1 MSADRPVSG
10 RARYPIS
17 CTGSRPGRLG
27 NSNREPANAGPSP
40 INVAR
45 ITRSSTRRIVALFDR
60 PGRGNLN
67 IPQPAGLG
75 LRLLGRTLRSDL
87 GPANGPES
95 AHLARAVR
103 PGEGLLTET
112 DSSHSTW
119 RRLLLFLP
127 HIGHSQR
134 ADPAIR
140 SKESGHSAIGRWPA
154 HSMTSSARV
163 SNACGDL
170 TPRAR
175 AVFELIRTQTW
186 SAPVPADRLGARPGR
201 SGTHPPSG
209 AWATYVE
216 ISPRAAR

>member
-1 MSADRPVSG
+1 MASPYIVTLSASPPVEGTESEIRRASARRPREEAG
-10 RARYPIS
+10 AALY
-17 CTGSRPGRLG
+17 RLG
-27 NSNREPANAGPSP
+27 NREDFERFREDCASTNRGRAPKSLPQKS
-40 INVAR
+40 
-45 ITRSSTRRIVALFDR
+45 RSV
-60 PGRGNLN
+60 
-67 IPQPAGLG
+67 
-75 LRLLGRTLRSDL
+75 
-87 GPANGPES
+87 ANGRFSNPTS
-95 AHLARAVR
+95 AVQPRHSGR
-103 PGEGLLTET
+103 PN
-112 DSSHSTW
+112 
-119 RRLLLFLP
+119 LP

>member
-1 MSADRPVSG
+1 MNLTLPVSG
-10 RARYPIS
+10 AWRTTAIDLGQWLPG
-17 CTGSRPGRLG
+17 GSADGR
-27 NSNREPANAGPSP
+27 NRRVS
-40 INVAR
+40 R
-45 ITRSSTRRIVALFDR
+45 VAL
-60 PGRGNLN
+60 
-67 IPQPAGLG
+67 
-75 LRLLGRTLRSDL
+75 RL
-87 GPANGPES
+87 
-95 AHLARAVR
+95 
-103 PGEGLLTET
+103 GEGLLAEPTADT
-112 DSSHSTW
+112 QPGLW
-119 RRLLLFLP
+119 GLVFMP

>member
-1 MSADRPVSG
+1 MSGKG
-10 RARYPIS
+10 RTSPF
-17 CTGSRPGRLG
+17 PGEGGKVR
-27 NSNREPANAGPSP
+27 NRRVSP
-40 INVAR
+40 IAPN
-45 ITRSSTRRIVALFDR
+45 
-60 PGRGNLN
+60 
-67 IPQPAGLG
+67 
-75 LRLLGRTLRSDL
+75 
-87 GPANGPES
+87 
-95 AHLARAVR
+95 
-103 PGEGLLTET
+103 PGEGLLTDPTPAVRSWLRE
-112 DSSHSTW
+112 
-119 RRLLLFLP
+119 RVFMP

>member
-1 MSADRPVSG
+1 M
-10 RARYPIS
+10 
-17 CTGSRPGRLG
+17 
-27 NSNREPANAGPSP
+27 
-40 INVAR
+40 
-45 ITRSSTRRIVALFDR
+45 
-60 PGRGNLN
+60 
-67 IPQPAGLG
+67 
-75 LRLLGRTLRSDL
+75 
-87 GPANGPES
+87 
-95 AHLARAVR
+95 
-103 PGEGLLTET
+103 
-112 DSSHSTW
+112 
-119 RRLLLFLP
+119 P